1 MIVYP
6 KAKINIGLRIIE
18 KRADGFHN
26 LETFFINAGTTDI
39 LEVTESDRVKMNQY
53 GIELDSA
60 PGKNLCVKAYEVMR
74 REFDIPPVEIN
85 LFKQIPFGAGL
96 GGGSSDAAG
105 TMIAI
110 NRLFS
115 LGLDKEK
122 LASMAAAVGSDCP
135 FFIYSSDLDS
145 SRGEGMI
152 GTGRGELLEP
162 FTAGALEGL
171 EIRIEKP
178 PVHVST
184 AEAYAG
190 IVPALPANNLRELLS
205 QPVETWRET
214 IVNDF
219 EGHIFEKY
227 PQIREYKEMMY
238 SQGAL
243 YASMSGSG
251 SAVFGIFR
259 AAR

>member
-39 LEVTESDRVKMNQY
+39 LEVTESDRVIMNQY

-85 LFKQIPFGAGL
+85 LFKRIPFGAGL

-105 TMIAI
+105 TMIAV

-115 LGLDKEK
+115 LGLDKER
-122 LASMAAAVGSDCP
+122 LTSMAASVGSDCP

-145 SRGEGMI
+145 SKGEGMI

-162 FTAGALEGL
+162 FTVSALEGL

-190 IVPALPANNLRELLS
+190 IVPAVPANSLRELLS
-205 QPVETWRET
+205 QPVESWRET
-214 IVNDF
+214 IKNDF
-219 EGHIFEKY
+219 EEHIFEKY

-259 AAR
+259 AGR